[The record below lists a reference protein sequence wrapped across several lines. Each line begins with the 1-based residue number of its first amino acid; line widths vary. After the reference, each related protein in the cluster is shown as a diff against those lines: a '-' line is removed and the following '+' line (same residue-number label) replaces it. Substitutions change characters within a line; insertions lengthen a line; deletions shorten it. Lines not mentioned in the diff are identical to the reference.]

1 MKMKLNGSK
10 KIILLGI
17 ILLIVAGIIVVA
29 LKGFNVSLILKQHES
44 INVFIGKEVDIN
56 DIKTICNEVFKDKKV
71 VLRKVELFDD
81 SVNINVETIT
91 DEEKENLLTKINE
104 KYETALTTD
113 DLTVNSNSNVRIRDL
128 VRPYVKPV
136 IITLVLVVVY
146 LVVRFRKMNAL
157 KLLGK
162 IFVEIILT
170 EALLASV
177 IAIVRIPVSPI
188 IINLMAVIAI
198 IELLI
203 YINRKEIEYK
213 KVATEK

>member
-1 MKMKLNGSK
+1 MKLNGSK